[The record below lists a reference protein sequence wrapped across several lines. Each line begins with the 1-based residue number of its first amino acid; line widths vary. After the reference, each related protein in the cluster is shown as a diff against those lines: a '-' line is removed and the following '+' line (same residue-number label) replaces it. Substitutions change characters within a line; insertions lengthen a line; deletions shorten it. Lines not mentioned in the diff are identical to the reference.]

1 MSEKNSIE
9 ILKKLVSFDTTSFKS
24 NLDLIKFIENY
35 LNDLNVKSEL
45 IYDETKNKA
54 NLFTTI
60 GPNLQG
66 GIVLSGHTDVVPI
79 TKQNWTS
86 DPFILTE
93 RDDKLFGRGSSDMKG
108 FIAIVLS
115 RVSAMVEKKLKK
127 PIHLAFSY
135 DEEIGCV
142 GVHSLLD
149 LIKKK
154 SINPEFC
161 IVGEP
166 TSMEMVIG
174 HKGKHAY
181 DVKVDGLSC
190 HSGQAPN
197 GVNAINYASKLI
209 NYIEEINKEKSIK
222 GPFDNDY
229 EIPYSTLH
237 TGLIK
242 GGTIL
247 NIVPKLCQFEFEIR
261 HLAEDDPLEIIQR
274 IKQYTEELLIKEMH
288 NISSTTNIEI
298 NEKINYPGLNISESI
313 SPVKKVKELLGSSS
327 HKKVIYGT
335 EGSVFINRAGYK
347 LYDIN
352 GKLVKNVN
360 SNDYESGPKLNGAG
374 DMTTKHF
381 NNFLES
387 IKNGT
392 SLNSPIDDAVISQ
405 SLVHYAN
412 ISYRSD
418 SSLKID
424 DKTGRIKDT
433 NAMKFWSRNY
443 EPGWEIKMK

>member
-1 MSEKNSIE
+1 MVCRVIYKKMSEKNSIE

-35 LNDLNVKSEL
+35 LNDLNIKSEL

-166 TSMEMVIG
+166 TGMEMVIG
-174 HKGKHAY
+174 HKGKHSY

-190 HSGQAPN
+190 HSGQAPY

-209 NYIEEINKEKSIK
+209 NYIEEINKEKSIN
-222 GPFDNDY
+222 GPFDNEY

-247 NIVPKLCQFEFEIR
+247 NIVPNLCEFEFEIR

-274 IKQYTEELLIKEMH
+274 IKKYTEELLIKEMH
-288 NISSTTNIEI
+288 NISSKTNIEI
-298 NEKINYPGLNISESI
+298 NEKINYPGLNISKSI
-313 SPVKKVKELLGSSS
+313 LPVKQVKELLGNSS
-327 HKKVIYGT
+327 HKKVIFGT
-335 EGSVFINRAGYK
+335 EGGLFKRELNLPTIICGPGSIDQAHKPDEFISIQQIEKGGIFIDK
-347 LYDIN
+347 LIN
-352 GKLVKNVN
+352 NC
-360 SNDYESGPKLNGAG
+360 
-374 DMTTKHF
+374 
-381 NNFLES
+381 
-387 IKNGT
+387 
-392 SLNSPIDDAVISQ
+392 SQ
-405 SLVHYAN
+405 N
-412 ISYRSD
+412 
-418 SSLKID
+418 
-424 DKTGRIKDT
+424 
-433 NAMKFWSRNY
+433 
-443 EPGWEIKMK
+443 